1 VTYSRGFFQD
11 LLVSALD
18 TAVTLEKVNSVTKGI
33 CKDLDL
39 NVARGDQVLFNQTG
53 EMEDVSK

>member
-1 VTYSRGFFQD
+1 M
-11 LLVSALD
+11 SALD